1 VRRFINQKNCT
12 DLHVA
17 KKKHQVATLEELIEV
32 QSNLENSVLELG
44 NIEEEIANLTLS
56 IQEKTN
62 ALDEL
67 AVLIHNNRTTAIPLL
82 SEQLIAI
89 LP

>member
-32 QSNLENSVLELG
+32 QSNLENSGFRIRKYRGG
-44 NIEEEIANLTLS
+44 NS
-56 IQEKTN
+56 
-62 ALDEL
+62 
-67 AVLIHNNRTTAIPLL
+67 
-82 SEQLIAI
+82 
-89 LP
+89 

>member
-1 VRRFINQKNCT
+1 MILRSYRCSIKT
-12 DLHVA
+12 AIDLHVA

-67 AVLIHNNRTTAIPLL
+67 AVLIHNRTTAIPLL
-82 SEQLIAI
+82 SEQLTT
-89 LP
+89 

>member
-1 VRRFINQKNCT
+1 MILKLSLLNQKLQLIYT
-12 DLHVA
+12 LQ
-17 KKKHQVATLEELIEV
+17 KKHQVATLEELIEV

-67 AVLIHNNRTTAIPLL
+67 AVLIQQQDYCHSVIRAAL
-82 SEQLIAI
+82 
-89 LP
+89 

>member
-1 VRRFINQKNCT
+1 
-12 DLHVA
+12 LLP
-17 KKKHQVATLEELIEV
+17 LEELIEV

-62 ALDEL
+62 ALDERSTYS
-67 AVLIHNNRTTAIPLL
+67 HNRTTAIPLL
-82 SEQLIAI
+82 SEQLIQF
-89 LP
+89 